1 MKAEGIESRE
11 ATREEGE
18 EIQIV
23 REVREISINV
33 TDKVYGR
40 GRLGKEELANGY
52 DTNIQGADA
61 IKQERNGQE

>member
-40 GRLGKEELANGY
+40 GRLGKEELANG
-52 DTNIQGADA
+52 
-61 IKQERNGQE
+61 